1 MTSAATL
8 GEVVADGVDVD
19 AMGYPEWEGGLKD
32 ADEISAFAE
41 AAKRRAADVEATLDA
56 LLPPSTGEEARVVEA
71 MRYATLGGGKRLR
84 AFLVCE
90 SAALFDIDPSA
101 ARRVAA
107 AIECMHAYSLVHD
120 DLPCMDDDDTRRG
133 RPTTHI
139 AFDYATA
146 VLAGDALQTR
156 AFEILAEPPT
166 APNAS
171 VRAELVLRLARA
183 SGAEGMVGGQMI
195 DILAEQALER
205 GGGPLDLAQ
214 TERLQRLKT
223 GALFEF
229 SATAGAVLA
238 EQSDA
243 PLARYAAA
251 LGLVFQIR
259 DDLIDV
265 EGDEEAAGKRL
276 RKDAEAGKATFVS
289 LLGIDGARTRA
300 AELVAA
306 AHEALSPYGDR
317 AALLRDAA
325 DFALHRTR

>member
-1 MTSAATL
+1 MK
-8 GEVVADGVDVD
+8 DGDD
-19 AMGYPEWEGGLKD
+19 T
-32 ADEISAFAE
+32 SAFAE
-41 AAKRRAADVEATLDA
+41 AAKRRAAAVEGALDA
-56 LLPPSTGEEARVVEA
+56 LVAPASDAAEARVVDA

-90 SAALFDIDPSA
+90 SAALFDVDADA
-101 ARRVAA
+101 ALRVAA

-139 AFDYATA
+139 QFDYATA

-156 AFEILAEPPT
+156 AFEILAEPATSPD
-166 APNAS
+166 AAI
-171 VRAELVLRLARA
+171 RADLVLRLAKA
-183 SGAEGMVGGQMI
+183 SGADGMVGGQMI
-195 DILAEQALER
+195 DILAEEAVER
-205 GGGPLDLAQ
+205 GGAPLDLAQ

-238 EQSDA
+238 GDSDA
-243 PLARYAAA
+243 PLARYAEA

-259 DDLIDV
+259 DDLLDID
-265 EGDEEAAGKRL
+265 GDEAAAGKRL

-289 LLGIDGARTRA
+289 LLGVDGARERA
-300 AELVAA
+300 AALVAA
-306 AHEALSPYGDR
+306 AHEALEPYGDR
-317 AALLRDAA
+317 AALLREAA
-325 DFALHRTR
+325 SFALHRTR